1 MDTIIQVD
9 QEKCIRCG
17 LCVNVC
23 PTDVLT
29 LGSYGPQD
37 TENHCIACGH
47 CVAVCPR
54 EALNNIMAPLSNQV
68 TLPRTPVLDAATA
81 ATFLRAR
88 RSIRGYKQV
97 AVPREKIKQLLN
109 IARFAPTGGN
119 TQGLTYAVIDN
130 PHTLKSIVAATIDW
144 MEEMLKSDTP
154 MAPYYGAIITKYR
167 EKDHDGIL
175 RGAPCL
181 IVAAAPKSMLPLGR
195 DNTHF
200 SLAYTELYAPSIE
213 LGTCWAGFFEACAM
227 SGYQPLLD
235 LLNLPEDM
243 SVTGG
248 LMVGYPKY
256 TYKRLVDRKPLQILW
271 Q

>member
-1 MDTIIQVD
+1 MDTILQVD

-17 LCVNVC
+17 LCANVC
-23 PTDVLT
+23 PTDVIT
-29 LGSYGPQD
+29 IDKHGPQD
-37 TENHCIACGH
+37 TGNHCIACGH

-54 EALNNIMAPLSNQV
+54 EALNNIKAPLSNQV
-68 TLPRTPVLDAATA
+68 TLAKVPVLDAATA

-88 RSIRGYKQV
+88 RSIRSYKPL
-97 AVPREKIKQLLN
+97 AVPREKIAQLLN

-119 TQGLTYAVIDN
+119 TQGVTYAVIDN
-130 PHTLKSIVAATIDW
+130 PDTLKAIIAATIDW
-144 MEEMLKSDTP
+144 MEEGIKTASP
-154 MAPYYGAIITKYR
+154 MAPYFAAIVNKYR
-167 EKDHDGIL
+167 KTGHDGIL

-181 IVAAAPKSMLPLGR
+181 IVAAALKAMSTLGR

-200 SLAYTELYAPSIE
+200 SLAYTELYAPSLE

-235 LLNLPEDM
+235 LLNLPAAM
-243 SVTGG
+243 NVTGG